1 MGKGRGK
8 RNVSVKFNK
17 RGLILCEGETEENY
31 FNGLISQEKYRR
43 KFSSIDVEIFKPKD
57 HSPIGLIKH
66 AKGLIKRAKRE
77 RNEYDFVWVVFD
89 RDGHQGIPDAF
100 EMARTNNPVIKIAFT
115 SPCFEYFILLHF
127 EKTTRSFTKC
137 DDVISYIKKS
147 NYIPE
152 YEKSSNLFKTLD
164 DFKDIG
170 LENSKW
176 LRKQNEADIQNGVR
190 EYDLPTSSGVDLLVE
205 YLYSL
210 L

>member
-43 KFSSIDVEIFKPKD
+43 KFASIDVEIFKPKD

-66 AKGLIKRAKRE
+66 AKSLIKRAKRE

-100 EMARTNNPVIKIAFT
+100 EMARTNDPEIKIAFT

-127 EKTTRSFTKC
+127 EKTTRSFIKC
-137 DDVISYIKKS
+137 DDVISNIKKS
-147 NYIPE
+147 NYIPD
-152 YEKSSNLFKTLD
+152 YEKSSNLFKTLED
-164 DFKDIG
+164 VKEVG
-170 LENSKW
+170 LANSKW
-176 LRKQNEADIQNGVR
+176 LRKQNDNDIQNGLR
-190 EYDLPTSSGVDLLVE
+190 DYELPTHTGVDLLVE

-210 L
+210 V